1 MNATSQAENYNTS
14 QDSDL
19 MNLQDHFFL
28 CLSQWRWI
36 LLSVFLCCGIALWH
50 ILTTQPVYQRTATI
64 MIKDDSNSS
73 MINGSVGAVFSDMGV
88 GVTESNVYNE
98 MLAIQAPALLT
109 ETGKRLDYNVN
120 YEKPGT
126 FHSIPLYG
134 EQLPVKVI
142 FHSLTPEDFGTLTL
156 TLKGTNSF
164 ELSEFT
170 YNGEEDPQERVIKG
184 RFNTMINTPLGKIT
198 VLPTAGLRDYLEDN
212 RPIAVSRSDYYSM
225 TNRIGANLSTNLAET
240 KGTLIAITF
249 SDVLPQRAEDVINTL
264 LDVYKE
270 KWVED
275 KNQMTIATSKFITER
290 LGVIERELGD
300 VDQNISSYKS
310 SHLLPDVKAASG
322 IYMQMAQENAS
333 EIMKLNTQKAIAT
346 FVQSF
351 LKENVKNN
359 QLLPVNTGIDNRGI
373 ELQINEY
380 NNTLLDRNNLVTNSS
395 EKNPLLATYDQKLES
410 LRSSLLTGINNLIVS
425 LNTQIK
431 HWEQSENRTSEQIA
445 SNPEQAKYLQAVGR
459 EQKVKEALYL
469 FLLQKREENELS
481 QAFTA
486 YNTRI
491 ISPPCGSIYPVSP
504 VRRNIMLIA
513 FAIGLA
519 IPIGLIYLRESLNT
533 KLRGRK
539 DLENVKVPFVGEIP
553 FCKNRHVK
561 RGLMF
566 WKKKSETGRHL
577 VVKAGARNVVNE
589 AFRIVRTNL
598 EFMLRNSD
606 GKVILITSFN
616 PGSGKSFIAMNMAS
630 SFALKGKRVLVI
642 DGDLRHGT
650 SSKYVGTPEEG
661 LCDYLSGQVDNVQR
675 VIVQDYHNPTLYV
688 LPIGTMPPNP
698 TELLQNERMTSAVS
712 ELRQQFDYVIIDC
725 PPIEVVADTQILAP
739 MADRTIFIVRT
750 GLLERSMIREI
761 DKLYDSAKYPNM
773 SLILN
778 GSKGHGDRHGYRYRY
793 GYGYGYGYGYHYGGD
808 EK

>member
-1 MNATSQAENYNTS
+1 
-14 QDSDL
+14 

-249 SDVLPQRAEDVINTL
+249 RDVLPQRAEDVINTL

-577 VVKAGARNVVNE
+577 VVKAGVRNVVNE

-642 DGDLRHGT
+642 DGDLRHGN

-661 LCDYLSGQVDNVQR
+661 LSDYLSGQVDNVQR

-712 ELRQQFDYVIIDC
+712 ELRQQFDYVFIDC

-750 GLLERSMIREI
+750 GLFERSMIREI

>member
-1 MNATSQAENYNTS
+1 
-14 QDSDL
+14 

-50 ILTTQPVYQRTATI
+50 ILTTKPVYQRTATI

-73 MINGSVGAVFSDMGV
+73 MINGNVGAVFSEMGV

-249 SDVLPQRAEDVINTL
+249 RDVLPQRAEDVINTL

-410 LRSSLLTGINNLIVS
+410 LRSSLLSGINNLIVS

-661 LCDYLSGQVDNVQR
+661 LSDYLSGQVDNVQR

-712 ELRQQFDYVIIDC
+712 ELRQQFDYVFIDC

-750 GLLERSMIREI
+750 GLLERSMISEI
-761 DKLYDSAKYPNM
+761 DKLYNSAKYPNM

-778 GSKGHGDRHGYRYRY
+778 GSKRHGDRHGYRYRY

>member
-1 MNATSQAENYNTS
+1 
-14 QDSDL
+14 

-126 FHSIPLYG
+126 FHNIPLYG
-134 EQLPVKVI
+134 ERLPVKVI

-410 LRSSLLTGINNLIVS
+410 LRSSLLSGINNLIVS

-519 IPIGLIYLRESLNT
+519 IPIGLIYLRESLDT

-577 VVKAGARNVVNE
+577 VVKAGVRNVVNE

-661 LCDYLSGQVDNVQR
+661 LSDYLSGQVDNVQR

-712 ELRQQFDYVIIDC
+712 ELRQQFDYVFIDC

>member
-1 MNATSQAENYNTS
+1 MNTTSQAENYNTS

-50 ILTTQPVYQRTATI
+50 ILTTKPVYQRTATI

-410 LRSSLLTGINNLIVS
+410 LRSSLLSGINNLIVS

-519 IPIGLIYLRESLNT
+519 IPIGLIYLRESLDT

-577 VVKAGARNVVNE
+577 VVKAGVRNVVNE

-712 ELRQQFDYVIIDC
+712 ELRQQFDYVFIDC

>member
-1 MNATSQAENYNTS
+1 
-14 QDSDL
+14 

-519 IPIGLIYLRESLNT
+519 IPIGLIYLRESLDT

-577 VVKAGARNVVNE
+577 VVKAGVRNVVNE

-661 LCDYLSGQVDNVQR
+661 LSDYLSGQVDNVQR

-698 TELLQNERMTSAVS
+698 TELLQNERMTSAIS
-712 ELRQQFDYVIIDC
+712 ELRQQFDYVFIDC

>member
-1 MNATSQAENYNTS
+1 
-14 QDSDL
+14 

-519 IPIGLIYLRESLNT
+519 IPIGLIYLRESLDT

-577 VVKAGARNVVNE
+577 VVKAGVRNVVNE

-642 DGDLRHGT
+642 DGDLRHGS
-650 SSKYVGTPEEG
+650 SSKYVGSPEEG
-661 LCDYLSGQVDNVQR
+661 LSDYLSGQVDNVQR

-712 ELRQQFDYVIIDC
+712 ELRQQFDYVFIDC

>member
-1 MNATSQAENYNTS
+1 
-14 QDSDL
+14 

-126 FHSIPLYG
+126 FHNIPLYG

-410 LRSSLLTGINNLIVS
+410 LRSSLLSGINNLIVS

-519 IPIGLIYLRESLNT
+519 IPIGLIYLRESLDT

-577 VVKAGARNVVNE
+577 VVKAGVRNVVNE

-650 SSKYVGTPEEG
+650 SSKYVGSPEEG

-712 ELRQQFDYVIIDC
+712 ELRQQFDYVFIDC

>member
-1 MNATSQAENYNTS
+1 
-14 QDSDL
+14 

-410 LRSSLLTGINNLIVS
+410 LRSSLLSGINNLIVS

-519 IPIGLIYLRESLNT
+519 IPIGLIYLRESLDT

-577 VVKAGARNVVNE
+577 VVKAGVRNVVNE

-661 LCDYLSGQVDNVQR
+661 LSDYLSGQVDNVQR

-712 ELRQQFDYVIIDC
+712 ELRQQFDYVFIDC

>member
-1 MNATSQAENYNTS
+1 
-14 QDSDL
+14 

-410 LRSSLLTGINNLIVS
+410 LRSSLLSGINNLIVS

-519 IPIGLIYLRESLNT
+519 IPIGLIYLRESLDT

-577 VVKAGARNVVNE
+577 VVKAGVRNVVNE

-598 EFMLRNSD
+598 EFMLHNSG

-616 PGSGKSFIAMNMAS
+616 PGSGKSFITMNMAS

-642 DGDLRHGT
+642 DGDLRHGS
-650 SSKYVGTPEEG
+650 SSKYVGSPEEG

-712 ELRQQFDYVIIDC
+712 ELRQQFDYVFIDC

-750 GLLERSMIREI
+750 GLLERSMISEI

>member
-170 YNGEEDPQERVIKG
+170 YNDEKDPQERVIKG

-249 SDVLPQRAEDVINTL
+249 RDVLPQRAEDVINTM

-431 HWEQSENRTSEQIA
+431 HWEQSENRTTEQIA

-577 VVKAGARNVVNE
+577 VVKAGVRNVVNE

-616 PGSGKSFIAMNMAS
+616 PGSGKSFITMNMAS

-642 DGDLRHGT
+642 DGDLRHGS
-650 SSKYVGTPEEG
+650 SSKYVGSPEEG

-712 ELRQQFDYVIIDC
+712 ELRQQFDYVFIDC

-750 GLLERSMIREI
+750 GLFERSMISEI
-761 DKLYDSAKYPNM
+761 DKLYNSAKYPKM

>member
-1 MNATSQAENYNTS
+1 
-14 QDSDL
+14 

-410 LRSSLLTGINNLIVS
+410 LRSSLLSGINNLIVS

-519 IPIGLIYLRESLNT
+519 IPIGLIYLRESLDT

-577 VVKAGARNVVNE
+577 VVKAGVRNVVNE

-616 PGSGKSFIAMNMAS
+616 PGSGKSFITMNMAS

-650 SSKYVGTPEEG
+650 SSKYVGSPEEG

-712 ELRQQFDYVIIDC
+712 ELRQQFDYVFIDC

>member
-1 MNATSQAENYNTS
+1 
-14 QDSDL
+14 

-50 ILTTQPVYQRTATI
+50 ILTTKPVYQRTATI

-73 MINGSVGAVFSDMGV
+73 MINGNVGAVFSDMGV

-126 FHSIPLYG
+126 FHNIPLYG
-134 EQLPVKVI
+134 EQQPVKVI

-156 TLKGTNSF
+156 TLKDANSF

-410 LRSSLLTGINNLIVS
+410 LRSSLLSGINNLIVS

-519 IPIGLIYLRESLNT
+519 IPIGLIYLRESLDT

-598 EFMLRNSD
+598 EFMLRNSG

-642 DGDLRHGT
+642 DGDLRHGS
-650 SSKYVGTPEEG
+650 SSKYVGSPEEG

-712 ELRQQFDYVIIDC
+712 ELRQQFDYVFIDC

-750 GLLERSMIREI
+750 GLFERSMISEI
-761 DKLYDSAKYPNM
+761 DKLYNSAKYPNM

>member
-1 MNATSQAENYNTS
+1 
-14 QDSDL
+14 

-431 HWEQSENRTSEQIA
+431 HWEQSESRTSEQIA

-519 IPIGLIYLRESLNT
+519 IPIGLIYLRESLDT

-577 VVKAGARNVVNE
+577 VVKAGVRNVVNE

-661 LCDYLSGQVDNVQR
+661 LSDYLSGQVDNVQR

-712 ELRQQFDYVIIDC
+712 ELRQQFDYVFIDC

>member
-1 MNATSQAENYNTS
+1 
-14 QDSDL
+14 

-410 LRSSLLTGINNLIVS
+410 LRSSLLSGINNLIVS

-519 IPIGLIYLRESLNT
+519 IPIGLIYLRESLDT

-577 VVKAGARNVVNE
+577 VVKAGVRNVVNE

-598 EFMLRNSD
+598 EFMLHNSG

-616 PGSGKSFIAMNMAS
+616 PGSGKSFITMNMAS

-642 DGDLRHGT
+642 DGDLRHGS
-650 SSKYVGTPEEG
+650 SSKYVGSPEEG
-661 LCDYLSGQVDNVQR
+661 LCDYLNGQVDNVQR

-688 LPIGTMPPNP
+688 LPMGTMPPNP

-712 ELRQQFDYVIIDC
+712 ELRQQFDYVFIDC

-750 GLLERSMIREI
+750 GLLERSMISEI
-761 DKLYDSAKYPNM
+761 DKLYNSAKYPKM

>member
-1 MNATSQAENYNTS
+1 
-14 QDSDL
+14 

-50 ILTTQPVYQRTATI
+50 ILTTKPVYQRTATI

-410 LRSSLLTGINNLIVS
+410 LRSSLLSGINNLIVS

-519 IPIGLIYLRESLNT
+519 IPIGLIYLRESLDT

-577 VVKAGARNVVNE
+577 VVKAGVRNVVNE

-598 EFMLRNSD
+598 EFMLHNSG

-616 PGSGKSFIAMNMAS
+616 PGSGKSFITMNMAS

-642 DGDLRHGT
+642 DGDLRHGS
-650 SSKYVGTPEEG
+650 SSKYVGSPEEG

-712 ELRQQFDYVIIDC
+712 ELRQQFDYVFIDC

>member
-1 MNATSQAENYNTS
+1 
-14 QDSDL
+14 

-36 LLSVFLCCGIALWH
+36 LLSVFLCCGIALWY

-410 LRSSLLTGINNLIVS
+410 LRSSLLSGINNLIVS

-577 VVKAGARNVVNE
+577 VVKAGVRNVVNE

-616 PGSGKSFIAMNMAS
+616 PGSGKSFITMNMAS

-650 SSKYVGTPEEG
+650 SSKYVGSPEEG
-661 LCDYLSGQVDNVQR
+661 LCDYLNGQVDNVQR

-688 LPIGTMPPNP
+688 LPMGTMPPNP
-698 TELLQNERMTSAVS
+698 TELLQNERMTSAIS
-712 ELRQQFDYVIIDC
+712 ELRQQFDYVFIDC

-750 GLLERSMIREI
+750 GLLERSMISEI
-761 DKLYDSAKYPNM
+761 DKLYNSAKYPKM

>member
-1 MNATSQAENYNTS
+1 MNATSQAEYYNTS
-14 QDSDL
+14 QDADL

-249 SDVLPQRAEDVINTL
+249 RDVLPQRAEDVINTL

-519 IPIGLIYLRESLNT
+519 IPIGLIYLRESLDT

-553 FCKNRHVK
+553 FCENRHVK

-598 EFMLRNSD
+598 EFMLHNSD

-616 PGSGKSFIAMNMAS
+616 PGSGKSFITMNMAS

-650 SSKYVGTPEEG
+650 SSKYVGNPDEG

-675 VIVQDYHNPTLYV
+675 VIVQEYHNPTLNV

-712 ELRQQFDYVIIDC
+712 ELRQQFDYVFIDC

-750 GLLERSMIREI
+750 GLFERSMISEI
-761 DKLYDSAKYPNM
+761 DKLYNSSKYPKM

>member
-1 MNATSQAENYNTS
+1 
-14 QDSDL
+14 

-73 MINGSVGAVFSDMGV
+73 MINGNVGAVFSDMGV

-616 PGSGKSFIAMNMAS
+616 PGSGKSFITMNMAS

-650 SSKYVGTPEEG
+650 SSKYVGSPEEG

-698 TELLQNERMTSAVS
+698 TELLQNERMTSAIS
-712 ELRQQFDYVIIDC
+712 ELRQQFDYVFIDC

>member
-1 MNATSQAENYNTS
+1 
-14 QDSDL
+14 

-519 IPIGLIYLRESLNT
+519 IPIGLIYLRESLDT

-577 VVKAGARNVVNE
+577 VVKAGVRNVVNE

-616 PGSGKSFIAMNMAS
+616 PGSGKSFITMNMAS

-642 DGDLRHGT
+642 DGDLRHGS

-712 ELRQQFDYVIIDC
+712 ELRQQFDYVFIDC

>member
-1 MNATSQAENYNTS
+1 
-14 QDSDL
+14 

-126 FHSIPLYG
+126 FHNIPLYG

-410 LRSSLLTGINNLIVS
+410 LRSSLLSGINNLIVS

-519 IPIGLIYLRESLNT
+519 IPIGLIYLRESLDT

-577 VVKAGARNVVNE
+577 VVKAGVRNVVNE

-661 LCDYLSGQVDNVQR
+661 LSDYLSGQVDNVQR

-712 ELRQQFDYVIIDC
+712 ELRQQFDYVFIDC